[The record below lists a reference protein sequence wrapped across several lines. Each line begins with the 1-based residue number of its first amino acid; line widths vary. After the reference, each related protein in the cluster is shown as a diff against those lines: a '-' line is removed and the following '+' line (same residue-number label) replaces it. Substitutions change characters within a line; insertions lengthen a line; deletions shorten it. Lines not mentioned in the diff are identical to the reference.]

1 MSDGW
6 SFDSNSS
13 QQQQQHHHHYRN
25 ANGKSLGKPMGR
37 SPDKPHLDTSRPS
50 SQTKG
55 KQVSDS
61 SLEGGESILLTI
73 HLPNRQTV
81 TKECSTIQTIGE
93 LLHDIVTENSDLLDS
108 DNDDDYMLWEVI
120 PDYAIQRPLRTQEY
134 LKFIQTSWGQVSK
147 RGLAAYLEVGSSET
161 RLSPH
166 SIASLTPR
174 RDLLN
179 RGAGFSG
186 RVQYCKKG
194 LEWSSGWKKGQLD
207 INDGVLRLRKSAKD
221 SRDLRSLTSSEFE
234 LYEVNPEIA
243 KAKKL
248 KAITTCIVLRSQQS
262 PHLFV
267 EPSDSM
273 LAIIPSHPNDYS
285 LLKNILHSVRS
296 QTVGRQCNAFKQQAI
311 NGNSPTHDS
320 GANLLNIHANAHPQ
334 QQQQQQQHKSDED
347 VPLATSMGKLN
358 IDGDNSI
365 RPTGLLGEQYDKIA
379 QEKVL
384 AHNNTVDHPTFAPNS
399 LLGRGTQDPAES
411 GFGRGLL
418 GRSYTTKSR
427 KGPTMLGR
435 SNTTAARPSQ
445 KESKSGFI
453 RHLRP

>member
-1 MSDGW
+1 
-6 SFDSNSS
+6 
-13 QQQQQHHHHYRN
+13 
-25 ANGKSLGKPMGR
+25 MGR